1 MSNPTASL
9 WFNPKA
15 FIQPGLYREGTSGR
29 GILRGPGFF
38 DADWSLARDF
48 KLSETAKISIQWQL
62 LNATNHANLGEPD
75 TTVTDSTAA
84 QIFGISQGM
93 RTMQLGIHFYF

>member
-1 MSNPTASL
+1 MSNPNASRC
-9 WFNPKA
+9 FNTSA
-15 FIQPGLYREGTSGR
+15 FVQPGPYREGTSGR

-48 KLSETAKISIQWQL
+48 KLGETTKFQIQWQL
-62 LNATNHANLGEPD
+62 LNAFNRANLSDPN

-84 QIFGISQGM
+84 QIFGISQGSL
-93 RTMQLGIHFYF
+93 RAYQAI